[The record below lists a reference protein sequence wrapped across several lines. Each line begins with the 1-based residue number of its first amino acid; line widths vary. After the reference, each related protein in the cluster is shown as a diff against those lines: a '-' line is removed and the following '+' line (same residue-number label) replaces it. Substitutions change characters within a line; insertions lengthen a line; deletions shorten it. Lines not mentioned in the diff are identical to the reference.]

1 MVNDVHGGEPETIG
15 VQLLH
20 RFQARGLLLPLLQG
34 GPAVEGA
41 GLDGEGD
48 TGGVRATEGAIY
60 RHVGP
65 LQRIQATMA
74 EYECRQG

>member
-1 MVNDVHGGEPETIG
+1 MVDNIHGSESETIS

-20 RFQARGLLLPLLQG
+20 RPQARGLLLPLLQG
-34 GPAVEGA
+34 GPTVQGA
-41 GLDGEGD
+41 GLDGQGD
-48 TGGVRATEGAIY
+48 TGGVRATEGAVY

-65 LQRIQATMA
+65 LQRIQAAMA